1 MSTYGTYLSASGM
14 MHAAQRIDMIANN
27 LANLETAG
35 FKRTLATIAERRPA
49 QVSRVDERNKIGGGP
64 WMGPTELDMSQGAF
78 EPTGNPLDV
87 ALLGPGFIA
96 TAGIDGDDLHL
107 TRDGGFTVDENGYL
121 VTNNAF
127 PRHVLDHEGEPIN
140 LAGVPR
146 GKLAINKDGTIT
158 DANSNPIARIGM
170 FEPTSPGNLR
180 PEEGN
185 QFTGV
190 DTFADLRLS
199 AGTEL
204 RSGFTERANTDPTVE
219 MTRMLQAQR
228 QLEANAKM
236 IQHQDNATDKLVNQV
251 GKIS

>member
-121 VTNNAF
+121 
-127 PRHVLDHEGEPIN
+127 
-140 LAGVPR
+140 
-146 GKLAINKDGTIT
+146 
-158 DANSNPIARIGM
+158 
-170 FEPTSPGNLR
+170 
-180 PEEGN
+180 
-185 QFTGV
+185 
-190 DTFADLRLS
+190 
-199 AGTEL
+199 
-204 RSGFTERANTDPTVE
+204 
-219 MTRMLQAQR
+219 
-228 QLEANAKM
+228 
-236 IQHQDNATDKLVNQV
+236 
-251 GKIS
+251 